1 MRMFKSKGQY
11 FLIGILFLATNLLY
25 YFAQRDTVA
34 LEQRAIAPTESAQL
48 SPTDTTQLPIR
59 H

>member
-1 MRMFKSKGQY
+1 MFKSKGQY
-11 FLIGILFLATNLLY
+11 LLIGILFLATNLLY

-34 LEQRAIAPTESAQL
+34 LEHRPIAPAESAQL
-48 SPTDTTQLPIR
+48 SQTDSAQLPIR